1 MEGTVKWYNRTK
13 GYGFVSGEDGNDYFV
28 HQSQMPERTVLNEN
42 DKVTFTPADTERGK
56 QAQNVQLGS
65 GDQSADEQ
73 SNDEQSEDETDA
85 ESNDDSQD
93 QSTDAQSEDETTEQ
107 SDSETDVESNDD
119 SQDKEQE
126 N

>member
-73 SNDEQSEDETDA
+73 STDEQSEDETT
-85 ESNDDSQD
+85 EQSDSE
-93 QSTDAQSEDETTEQ
+93 TDAQSEDETAEQ